1 MKEMIC
7 IVCPVG
13 CHMSVDSNMNVFN
26 NKCKRGEVYAKK
38 ELTNPTRMVT
48 STVRIESALQARI
61 PVKTMD
67 AIPKGKIFEL
77 MEMLADVT
85 LKAPVKRGHVVIE
98 NVFDTGVEIVTTA
111 SLTE

>member
-13 CHMSVDSNMNVFN
+13 CHMSVDANMNVFN

-48 STVRIESALQARI
+48 STVRVKSTLQNRVS
-61 PVKTMD
+61 VKTTD

-77 MEMLADVT
+77 MSLLTEIT
-85 LKAPVKRGHVVIE
+85 LEAPIQRGHVVIE
-98 NVFDTGVEIVTTA
+98 NVFDTGVDIVTTA
-111 SLTE
+111 SLNA